1 MAGYHQ
7 AHSSKELEEDRKE
20 AGHWLKKLRSAVL
33 TAEGARKTRLGVPGG
48 QSLNFGYVE
57 SIVECDALILL
68 PANS

>member
-7 AHSSKELEEDRKE
+7 AHGSKELEEDRKE

-57 SIVECDALILL
+57 HRVTNALILL
-68 PANS
+68 LANS